1 MAERIAENAY
11 IAAGYFKTITLSN
24 LSLKGPAN
32 ITAAVAFNERE
43 ATAQPNSIFD
53 KLNSGSI
60 YLMTPEITDA
70 SSPINNPPIATT
82 RAMSKTDFF

>member
-11 IAAGYFKTITLSN
+11 IAAVYLNTITLPY
-24 LSLKGPAN
+24 LSLKSPA
-32 ITAAVAFNERE
+32 IIMAAAAVNERK

-60 YLMTPEITDA
+60 YLMTP
-70 SSPINNPPIATT
+70 
-82 RAMSKTDFF
+82 K